1 MGWIFFV
8 DLREDARSPACY
20 SSEESRAEVS
30 GWVDSVARVKAHR
43 KANDQDH
50 KANSEGLQS
59 LRDGVVV
66 RIHDSQDAN
75 YERGSSDDLW
85 RTVEEI
91 EVNPYC
97 ATVVS
102 AHEKR
107 KYLIEEAI
115 DDGEVF
121 PRVGGKDSSCVFRS
135 GHVERAGEVPQG
147 I

>member
-91 EVNPYC
+91 EVNPEADVC

-102 AHEKR
+102 AHGKENTWSKKPLTIVR
-107 KYLIEEAI
+107 C
-115 DDGEVF
+115 F
-121 PRVGGKDSSCVFRS
+121 PG
-135 GHVERAGEVPQG
+135 
-147 I
+147 